1 MKTITAT
8 LLFLFVT
15 QISFFQVEVTLE
27 GDIND
32 STFMAKVEKMKAAG
46 FNVKINEPDAV
57 EVKHTNQKL
66 PAFELVDLFGQKLN
80 TAELL
85 GKNIH
90 INIWSTTC
98 KPCIEEFPELN
109 ELKKNYENQDY
120 VFVGMTPE
128 SDKKINKL
136 LAKNPLHYRIIPNA
150 QKYLDELGIKAFPVN
165 FFVDKHGVIKKVIH
179 GANYKIETIDGK
191 RKMIPNN
198 YEGYEKALIDLKS
211 I

>member
-1 MKTITAT
+1 MKTIVFTS
-8 LLFLFVT
+8 LFLIVT
-15 QISFFQVEVTLE
+15 QISFSQVEVALE
-27 GDIND
+27 GDMND
-32 STFMAKVEKMKAAG
+32 STFLAKVEKLKAQG
-46 FNVKINEPDAV
+46 FTVKINEPDPIEA
-57 EVKHTNQKL
+57 KYTDQKL
-66 PAFELVDLFGQKLN
+66 PAFELIDLNGQKIN
-80 TAELL
+80 TEELR
-85 GKNIH
+85 GKSIH

-120 VFVGMTPE
+120 VFIGMAPE

-136 LAKNPLHYRIIPNA
+136 LAKKPLHYRIIPDA
-150 QKYLDELGIKAFPVN
+150 QKYLDELGIEAFPVN
-165 FFVDKHGVIKKVIH
+165 FFVDKNGVIKKVIH
-179 GANYKIETIDGK
+179 GANYKVETIDGK